1 MVTFIYN
8 VKCAEVRMK
17 KIFKIIIQIS
27 IIYAIYWAGNL
38 LSNLIS
44 HIIVIPGNIIGMV
57 ILLILLTTNIL
68 KLSMIEETSS
78 FMLKYMGF
86 FFVPL
91 SVGIMESYKLIQGS
105 IVQIFIILV
114 ISCILVMYVSCKVTD
129 VLISYKEKS
138 HD

>member
-1 MVTFIYN
+1 
-8 VKCAEVRMK
+8 MK
-17 KIFKIIIQIS
+17 KIFKIAVQIA

-38 LSNLIS
+38 VSSLMS

-57 ILLILLTTNIL
+57 ILLVLLTANIL

-105 IVQIFIILV
+105 IVQIIIILI